1 MGGDKDFQ
9 KAMSKAME
17 EGMRESENMRRLGLD
32 PTNMTDALKYE
43 EMKKAGQLEKNVTG
57 LSDMSKADQLRQ
69 EFPGITDDM
78 IEKIL
83 MDDNPQRIAEVK
95 QTMREAL
102 KMQEKGMSTEE
113 IINSFEGITRKDNAQ
128 GGLNYLMGM

>member
-113 IINSFEGITRKDNAQ
+113 IINSFESIKRKDNAQ